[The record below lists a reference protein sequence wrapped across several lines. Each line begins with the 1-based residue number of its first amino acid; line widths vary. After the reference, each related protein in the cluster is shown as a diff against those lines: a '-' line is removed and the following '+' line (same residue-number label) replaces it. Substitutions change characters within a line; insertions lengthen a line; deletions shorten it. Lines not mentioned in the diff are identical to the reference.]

1 MAGEDPGVGTLSV
14 VLELIQRAGNT
25 VTNFIK
31 SGVNFGVDAAKT
43 IMYLSFRR
51 SMMSAQKGPRL
62 EHGKQS
68 LKKLRL
74 HEQVG
79 AQIVSVNIGDREV
92 MKALDSELKRLEID
106 YAITDDGVKENRVYT
121 LHYKSAN
128 ERDVMMAQAM
138 AMQKLY
144 GDPAQ
149 ETPDTPSPEKD
160 EQDRRQEELERQNQ
174 EEQQRQEQERQD
186 QEQQNQNLNQD
197 WTQDWQPDWEQD
209 QQSQGQSG
217 PEQNEGAI
225 ASEQVQPEGMDHERG
240 RADQRESIGAAEAG
254 RTAVQPLTV
263 AGAARAVPVDELTQ
277 KLQQMADRDQVRG
290 LSEQQ
295 TQRVEQVLENLGSA
309 NRTEPSLTR
318 SASERSNP
326 SLDEVKRQA
335 KERARTKNLARKAR
349 GRDISQSRAMNRA
362 RHRGLELGH

>member
-14 VLELIQRAGNT
+14 VLELIQRAGSAVTGTIKNT
-25 VTNFIK
+25 ISFGLDVIK
-31 SGVNFGVDAAKT
+31 TGMFFAW
-43 IMYLSFRR
+43 RR
-51 SMMSAQKGPRL
+51 QMMQSQKGPQL
-62 EHGKQS
+62 EHGQQS
-68 LKKLRL
+68 LRDLRL

-79 AQIVSVNIGDREV
+79 AQIVSVEIGDYKS
-92 MKALDSELKRLEID
+92 MDALCQELRRLEID
-106 YAITDDGVKENRVYT
+106 FAITEHDYQYT
-121 LHYKSAN
+121 LHYKSNN
-128 ERDVMMAQAM
+128 ERDVMLAQAM

-144 GDPAQ
+144 GDPVQ
-149 ETPDTPSPEKD
+149 ETPDDPSPEKD

-186 QEQQNQNLNQD
+186 QEQQNQQNLNQD

-209 QQSQGQSG
+209 QQRQGQSG
-217 PEQNEGAI
+217 PEQNEGAT

-277 KLQQMADRDQVRG
+277 KLQQMADRGQVRG

-309 NRTEPSLTR
+309 NRAEPSLTR
-318 SASERSNP
+318 SAFERSSP

-349 GRDISQSRAMNRA
+349 GRDISQSRAMSRA